1 MRFISAVVTAF
12 VFFLSG
18 CASTSQGVSSDYR
31 LDTQGDKGAV
41 VLAVRLDD
49 RCGTRMS
56 TFKLDYRKTGTG
68 EYVGGYFLLNN
79 MLIRNDF
86 KDPAGFFY
94 VRELPAGQY
103 KFTSIS
109 DGASLWSHSI
119 LQPTIKFDVAAGKA
133 QYLGEVAVTFECK
146 NPGAITPTITINDE
160 RKRDGE
166 LFDARM
172 KNITSKVL
180 IYSIMHR

>member
-1 MRFISAVVTAF
+1 MRQHES
-12 VFFLSG
+12 
-18 CASTSQGVSSDYR
+18 GVSSDYR
-31 LDTQGDKGAV
+31 LDTQSDKGLV
-41 VLAVRLDD
+41 VLAVRLDN
-49 RCGTRMS
+49 RCGGSRMS
-56 TFKLDYRKTGTG
+56 TFQLEYRKSGTG
-68 EYVGGYFLLNN
+68 EYAGFFLLNN

-103 KFTSIS
+103 QFTGIS
-109 DGASLWSHSI
+109 DAASRWLDSI
-119 LQPTIKFDVAAGKA
+119 LKQPIKFDVAGGKTH
-133 QYLGEVAVTFECK
+133 YLGEASVTFECK
-146 NPGAITPTITINDE
+146 KPRVLTHTIAINDE

-180 IYSIMHR
+180 ISSIMHR